1 MVSADN
7 AHAAHPNYME
17 KADPVNRPYMNEGIV
32 IKYNANQKYTTDGI
46 SAALFKQ
53 ICRKAGVPYQTFL
66 IVRCCR
72 RFHAG
77 KYLQHP
83 AFYEYGGYRSGPAFH
98 AFDL

>member
-1 MVSADN
+1 
-7 AHAAHPNYME
+7 ME

-66 IVRCCR
+66 IVRM
-72 RFHAG
+72 
-77 KYLQHP
+77 LP
-83 AFYEYGGYRSGPAFH
+83 AVPRWEISPTPSF
-98 AFDL
+98 L